1 LTDILTTTSS
11 GGSFNLTYAPT
22 VAGNWTIVAEWAS
35 DNSLYSSASSDP
47 ILMEVTAVTVQP
59 AIEYVCVVAIILVL
73 ISVALL
79 GYTYFKRAKK

>member
-1 LTDILTTTSS
+1 VTTTSS
-11 GGSFNLTYAPT
+11 GGSFNLTYRPT

-35 DNSLYSSASSDP
+35 DSSLYSSASSNP
-47 ILMEVTAVTVQP
+47 ILMEVTAAAIQP
-59 AIEYVCVVAIILVL
+59 AIEYVYVVVMVLVV